1 MPNFLPWLGAR
12 AALLTSLS
20 YVPQVAKAW
29 PRGSTKDLSL
39 KMLAAL
45 TSGLVLW
52 ICYGLAK
59 QDWIIVVANG
69 IGASLS
75 GTVLLCKLRD
85 IRATPARGTAE
96 TFRRKSCNAHVPFG
110 SSRTP

>member
-1 MPNFLPWLGAR
+1 MTSFLPWLGAI

-39 KMLAAL
+39 KMLAVL
-45 TSGLVLW
+45 TSGLALW

-59 QDWIIVVANG
+59 EDWIITVANG
-69 IGASLS
+69 VGASLS

-85 IRATPARGTAE
+85 MRGKA
-96 TFRRKSCNAHVPFG
+96 
-110 SSRTP
+110 

>member
-1 MPNFLPWLGAR
+1 LLPWVGAV

-20 YVPQVAKAW
+20 YIPQVEKAL

-39 KMLAAL
+39 KMLMIL

-59 QDWIIVVANG
+59 ADWIIVVANTV
-69 IGASLS
+69 GASLS

-85 IRATPARGTAE
+85 NRADR
-96 TFRRKSCNAHVPFG
+96 
-110 SSRTP
+110 

>member
-1 MPNFLPWLGAR
+1 MSNLLPCVGAI

-20 YVPQVAKAW
+20 YIPQVEKAL

-39 KMLAAL
+39 KMLMVL

-59 QDWIIVVANG
+59 GDWIIVLANTVG
-69 IGASLS
+69 GSLS

-85 IRATPARGTAE
+85 NRADR
-96 TFRRKSCNAHVPFG
+96 
-110 SSRTP
+110 

>member
-1 MPNFLPWLGAR
+1 MSNLLPWIGAL

-20 YVPQVAKAW
+20 YIPQVEKVL

-39 KMLAAL
+39 KMLVVL
-45 TSGLVLW
+45 TSGLLLW

-59 QDWIIVVANG
+59 GDWIIVVANTV
-69 IGASLS
+69 GASLS

-85 IRATPARGTAE
+85 SRAGR
-96 TFRRKSCNAHVPFG
+96 
-110 SSRTP
+110 